1 LTGMRND
8 KPEEVKPEAPPTD
21 WADLRAQAAKLGVTL
36 SQLQQLHLE
45 KKLRL
50 ARKGRAAN
58 PPGKDVPFAK
68 P

>member
-1 LTGMRND
+1 MKDDTI
-8 KPEEVKPEAPPTD
+8 PEPAETASGSSTVD
-21 WADLRAQAAKLGVTL
+21 WADLRAQADKLGITL

-58 PPGKDVPFAK
+58 PPGKDVPLAK